1 MTIKKGTFKYFI
13 DKDEVIRSYEGVI
26 NEDSEKAIEILS
38 DENLLDGNSQNK
50 KGFTVHPFLNQND
63 FKKLVSSVYKFLSNA
78 FEIDLDKKN
87 ITSELNNI
95 PDEEFKEKMK
105 GLYYGI
111 PFEELIF
118 SKGELE
124 EWASKMINKKLT
136 CDDLPAKGD
145 GIYVGP
151 AGPQS
156 IQIRIVRPNKADFN
170 PPHRDIYFDTLRD
183 GINCF
188 MPIHGVNNKSSL
200 PLTEGSH
207 MWEENKTI
215 RTEKFPLIDGRK
227 FSVPAILSHSDG
239 SILKLTRP
247 KVKDGEV
254 MFFSPYLIHG
264 GGINLGKEV
273 RISFEFRF
281 WRK

>member
-87 ITSELNNI
+87 ITSELNNM

-124 EWASKMINKKLT
+124 EWASKIINKKLT

-145 GIYVGP
+145 
-151 AGPQS
+151 
-156 IQIRIVRPNKADFN
+156 
-170 PPHRDIYFDTLRD
+170 
-183 GINCF
+183 
-188 MPIHGVNNKSSL
+188 
-200 PLTEGSH
+200 
-207 MWEENKTI
+207 
-215 RTEKFPLIDGRK
+215 
-227 FSVPAILSHSDG
+227 
-239 SILKLTRP
+239 
-247 KVKDGEV
+247 
-254 MFFSPYLIHG
+254 
-264 GGINLGKEV
+264 
-273 RISFEFRF
+273 
-281 WRK
+281 